1 MPFHRTSSSRAST
14 KGRTA
19 WNPRALM
26 SSTGMCLHMYRARV
40 LTHGCTNA
48 CVLALCPPA
57 QVCAP
62 DSKGMLHAVVVTRLP
77 CPPPSHCNLL
87 STPFAFTRPPR
98 DSDLDSLYDDDIDF
112 SGENV
117 ELGCGRMFSCRNRF
131 IKYTYILLRRG
142 FKWILPIT

>member
-1 MPFHRTSSSRAST
+1 
-14 KGRTA
+14 
-19 WNPRALM
+19 
-26 SSTGMCLHMYRARV
+26 MCLRVYRACV
-40 LTHGCTNA
+40 LMHGCANA

-57 QVCAP
+57 LCP
-62 DSKGMLHAVVVTRLP
+62 DSKGMLHAVAVTRLP

-98 DSDLDSLYDDDIDF
+98 DSDIDSLYDDIDF

-131 IKYTYILLRRG
+131 LNYTYIVLRRG